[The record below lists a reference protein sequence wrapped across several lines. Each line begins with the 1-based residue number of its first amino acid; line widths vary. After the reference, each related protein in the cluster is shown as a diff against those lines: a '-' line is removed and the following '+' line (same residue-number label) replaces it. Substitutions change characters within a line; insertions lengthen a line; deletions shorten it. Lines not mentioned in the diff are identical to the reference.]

1 MVVKANNILDK
12 SPKNKE
18 FKRETMA
25 NIELI
30 SDVLGIGFMDE
41 NRYFQLNV
49 TSEDIKKIDTLI
61 EQRLNAKKNREFE
74 IADKIREEL
83 RAMGISI
90 QDSPSGTIWEKA

>member
-1 MVVKANNILDK
+1 
-12 SPKNKE
+12 
-18 FKRETMA
+18 
-25 NIELI
+25 
-30 SDVLGIGFMDE
+30 MDE